1 MTLSNLNKSIIHCRK
16 CERLVNFRE
25 KIAKEKRKQYIDG
38 AVIISLSLIVF
49 GTDAVLSLIVFYQ
62 NLENPSAREMAEG
75 ISDSI
80 GSALFGVALGFLG
93 ACLFVIGFISIFFE
107 KRTPIDGNVSKRR
120 RFTEY

>member
-1 MTLSNLNKSIIHCRK
+1 MKTSTKLL
-16 CERLVNFRE
+16 LL
-25 KIAKEKRKQYIDG
+25 G

-49 GTDAVLSLIVFYQ
+49 GTDSLLSLIVFYQ

-80 GSALFGVALGFLG
+80 GSALFGVALGSLG
-93 ACLFVIGFISIFFE
+93 ACIFVIGFISIFFE
-107 KRTPIDGNVSKRR
+107 KRSPIDGNVSKRR

>member
-1 MTLSNLNKSIIHCRK
+1 MKTSTKLLLS
-16 CERLVNFRE
+16 
-25 KIAKEKRKQYIDG
+25 G

-49 GTDAVLSLIVFYQ
+49 GTDAVLSLITFYQ
-62 NLENPSAREMAEG
+62 NLENPSARELAEG

-93 ACLFVIGFISIFFE
+93 VCTFVIGFISIFFE
-107 KRTPIDGNVSKRR
+107 KRNPVYGNASKKK

>member
-1 MTLSNLNKSIIHCRK
+1 MKTSTKLLLS
-16 CERLVNFRE
+16 
-25 KIAKEKRKQYIDG
+25 G

-62 NLENPSAREMAEG
+62 NLENPSARGMAEG

-107 KRTPIDGNVSKRR
+107 KRSPIDWNVSKRR

>member
-1 MTLSNLNKSIIHCRK
+1 MKTSTKLLLS
-16 CERLVNFRE
+16 
-25 KIAKEKRKQYIDG
+25 G

-49 GTDAVLSLIVFYQ
+49 GTDSLLSLIVFYQ

-80 GSALFGVALGFLG
+80 GSALFGVALGSLG

-107 KRTPIDGNVSKRR
+107 KRSPIDGNVSKRR

>member
-1 MTLSNLNKSIIHCRK
+1 MKTSKKLLLS
-16 CERLVNFRE
+16 
-25 KIAKEKRKQYIDG
+25 G

-49 GTDAVLSLIVFYQ
+49 GTDAVLSLITFYQ
-62 NLENPSAREMAEG
+62 NLENPSARELSEG

-93 ACLFVIGFISIFFE
+93 VCTFVIGFISIFFE
-107 KRTPIDGNVSKRR
+107 KRTPINRDSSLRR